1 MVKVKVTKDEQ
12 RKLIVKILIFL
23 KKESRFQCPSRSEI
37 RCSTTKG
44 HLHAF
49 EQLKNGS
56 EHLSLKVPN
65 LQFEFDVSAQ
75 ALTLNAVVSKI

>member
-12 RKLIVKILIFL
+12 RKLIVKFFL

-49 EQLKNGS
+49 GQLKNGS
-56 EHLSLKVPN
+56 EHLSLKVLN
-65 LQFEFDVSAQ
+65 VQFEFDVSAH
-75 ALTLNAVVSKI
+75 ALTLNAVMSKN

>member
-1 MVKVKVTKDEQ
+1 MKVRKDEQ
-12 RKLIVKILIFL
+12 QKLIVKILIFL

-49 EQLKNGS
+49 GQLKNGS

-65 LQFEFDVSAQ
+65 VKFDFDVSAH
-75 ALTLNAVVSKI
+75 ALTLNAVASKN